1 MKKKQINIALIII
14 VLALWGTVLYKY
26 VNRFF
31 SNDNE
36 IVYNQPE
43 FSIPIAKI
51 DKDTFELKLL
61 ERDPFLAKTTLKK
74 ESNSIVKKALS
85 KPVFKKTPAPIIN
98 KPFPIVQY
106 FGYIKSQDK
115 SQKLILLKV
124 NNRLER
130 VRLSDNV
137 DGLIIKEIYKDS
149 VIVSFNK
156 IHKSIS
162 KTK

>member
-51 DKDTFELKLL
+51 NKDTFELQTLV
-61 ERDPFLAKTTLKK
+61 RDPFLGITTIKK
-74 ESNSIVKKALS
+74 ESNPIIKKTKI
-85 KPVFKKTPAPIIN
+85 KPVFEKNTDLVPT

-115 SQKLILLKV
+115 TQKLILLKV
-124 NNRLER
+124 NNRIER
-130 VRLSDNV
+130 VRLNDNI
-137 DGLIIKEIYKDS
+137 DGLIVKQIYKDS
-149 VIVSFNK
+149 VTVSFNK
-156 IHKSIS
+156 IEKSIS

>member
-31 SNDNE
+31 GNDEIINFNE
-36 IVYNQPE
+36 QQ
-43 FSIPIAKI
+43 FLIPIATI
-51 DKDTFELKLL
+51 EKDTFELKTLA
-61 ERDPFLAKTTLKK
+61 RDPFLGKITLKK
-74 ESNSIVKKALS
+74 ESAQII
-85 KPVFKKTPAPIIN
+85 KKTVIKPILKTTTESIKT

-124 NNRLER
+124 NDRFKK
-130 VRLSDNV
+130 VRLKDNI
-137 DGLIIKEIYKDS
+137 DGLVVEQIYKDS
-149 VIVSFNK
+149 VVLRYNNSA
-156 IHKSIS
+156 KSIS
-162 KTK
+162 KLK